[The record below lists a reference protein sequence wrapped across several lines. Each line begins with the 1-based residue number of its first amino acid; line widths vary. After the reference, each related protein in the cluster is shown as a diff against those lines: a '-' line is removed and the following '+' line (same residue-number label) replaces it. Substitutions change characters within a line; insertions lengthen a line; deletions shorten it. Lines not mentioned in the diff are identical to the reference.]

1 MFGVVPKGGRTL
13 ESPRSF
19 EILSVPPL
27 PPGVLGGS
35 ARDTG
40 DANVR
45 TGVDPGR
52 GEHAELGG
60 VGQDAGFAAHQ
71 LCVLG
76 EVARP
81 L

>member
-1 MFGVVPKGGRTL
+1 MFGVVLKGGCPL
-13 ESPRSF
+13 ESRGSF
-19 EILSVPPL
+19 EILSIHPP
-27 PPGVLGGS
+27 PTGILGESVRG
-35 ARDTG
+35 TG
-40 DANVR
+40 DANMQ

-52 GEHAELGG
+52 VEDAEVEG

-76 EVARP
+76 EVACC